1 MEETSMPNDTNY
13 YENPNYRLIE
23 YLENKDDD
31 LYIRL
36 CGIEQCLP
44 GKEAGPDKR
53 TGYHLHAVISGKGKL
68 RVGDHHYDVHA
79 GQLFLTVPGI
89 EMWYKADEQNPWYYC
104 WTTFEGK
111 KAAQYLENA
120 GFREGSYVQDCHIDI
135 TRFLEISQEMLAK
148 PNLNLS
154 SELYRLGQAYRFLSL
169 AVESYEGQNK
179 KTGAYSDLST
189 DDYINYA
196 IKYIQ
201 NNYANLQIKNV
212 AEYIGLNRTYFTAI
226 FKEKMYMSPQ
236 EYLMQTRMRHACDL
250 LQNTEL
256 PVRVIASSVGYEN
269 ALTFS
274 KIFKQKYG
282 ESPVH
287 YRRKV
292 EAG

>member
-1 MEETSMPNDTNY
+1 MSDHANY
-13 YENPNYRLIE
+13 FENPNYRLFE

-31 LYIRL
+31 LYLRM
-36 CGIEQCLP
+36 CGIEQCIP

-53 TGYHLHAVISGKGKL
+53 TGFHLHAVIAGKGKL
-68 RVGDHHYDVHA
+68 RVGDHRYDVHA

-89 EMWYKADEQNPWYYC
+89 EMWYQADETDPWYYC

-111 KAAQYLENA
+111 KAAEYLESA
-120 GFREGSYVQDCHIDI
+120 GFSEENYVQNCSIEI
-135 TRFLEISQEMLAK
+135 SRFLEVSQEMLAR

-154 SELYRLGQAYRFLSL
+154 SELYRLGLAYRFLSL
-169 AVESYEGQNK
+169 AIESYEGKNRRA
-179 KTGAYSDLST
+179 GAYSNLST

-201 NNYANLQIKNV
+201 NNYANLQIRNV

-236 EYLMQTRMRHACDL
+236 EYLMKTRMRHACEL
-250 LQNTEL
+250 LENTDL
-256 PVRVIASSVGYEN
+256 PVRVIAGSVGYEN

-282 ESPVH
+282 VSPVD
-287 YRRKV
+287 YRKQ
-292 EAG
+292 AGVL